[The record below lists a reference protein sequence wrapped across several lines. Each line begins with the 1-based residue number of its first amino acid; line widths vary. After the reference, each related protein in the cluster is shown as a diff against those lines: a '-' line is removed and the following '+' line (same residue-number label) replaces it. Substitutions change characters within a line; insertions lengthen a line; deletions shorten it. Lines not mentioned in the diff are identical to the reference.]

1 MFRCSEVAAKDAY
14 ITEVGCLRQA
24 FCQDFFTLPSA
35 GSQVLDPP
43 LWAGAWSV
51 DHRLRWKSADRR
63 DRQSCK
69 GKGCAGPA
77 PRRSMERCFHGRCRR
92 SSRRSVGISFL
103 MLATAEPVTMSDP
116 LATSRIVLASRP
128 QGAPSAANFR
138 LEQAALPAFGDGE
151 VLLRN
156 RYLSLDPYMRGR
168 MDEGPSYAAPVAV
181 GAVMEG
187 QTVAEVLRSNAEG
200 VAVGDLLLAPGGW
213 QTHAVLPAK
222 ALGRRLDPAGLPLS
236 TALGVYGMPGFTA
249 YSGLHEIARLK
260 PGETL
265 VVAAATG
272 PVGATVAQ
280 LAKLQGARVV
290 AIAGGEAKRAYLQT
304 LGVDVALDH
313 RAADFAEQLRAAVPA
328 GIDVYFE
335 NVGGHVLD
343 AVLPLLNDFAR
354 IPVCGTIATYNERGV
369 EQPGPDRLPAL
380 FSQILRQRL
389 TVRGFIVH
397 DFNHLW
403 PDFEREM
410 RQWLREGRIQY
421 REDVVE
427 GLENAP
433 EAFFGLLQGRNFGKL
448 VVKLD

>member
-1 MFRCSEVAAKDAY
+1 MAEISE
-14 ITEVGCLRQA
+14 
-24 FCQDFFTLPSA
+24 P
-35 GSQVLDPP
+35 PP
-43 LWAGAWSV
+43 LPMSLPQ
-51 DHRLRWKSADRR
+51 RLHAAASAQTDGTLFSPPPPR
-63 DRQSCK
+63 
-69 GKGCAGPA
+69 CATA
-77 PRRSMERCFHGRCRR
+77 YCRR
-92 SSRRSVGISFL
+92 SFPT
-103 MLATAEPVTMSDP
+103 LATAELLDMSEIP
-116 LATSRIVLASRP
+116 TTTARIVLASRP
-128 QGAPSAANFR
+128 QGAPVAANFR
-138 LEQAALPAFGDGE
+138 LEQAPLPALAPGQ

-168 MDEGPSYAAPVAV
+168 MDEGPSYAPPVALD
-181 GAVMEG
+181 AVMEG
-187 QTVAEVLRSNAEG
+187 QTVAEVLQSRAPD
-200 VAVGDLLLAPGGW
+200 VAVGELVLAGGGW
-213 QTHAVLPAK
+213 QTHAVVDAD
-222 ALGRRLDPAGLPLS
+222 AIGRRLDPAGLPLS

-249 YSGLHEIARLK
+249 YSSLIEIGRLQA
-260 PGETL
+260 GETL
-265 VVAAATG
+265 VVAAASG

-290 AIAGGEAKRAYLQT
+290 AIAGGDAKRAYLQT

-313 RAADFAEQLRAAVPA
+313 RAADFAAQLRAAVPN

-354 IPVCGTIATYNERGV
+354 IPVCGTIATYNARGV

-410 RQWLREGRIQY
+410 PQWLRDGRIQY

-427 GLENAP
+427 GLEHAP